1 MEIRTPFGSRD
12 GRRAAPTT
20 EQAPLR
26 ERLQALALAVYVPA
40 TALLYAF
47 QGLWR
52 GVGTAL
58 YALTGLAALA
68 VCVACVWQK
77 RLYRGADALLL
88 LFMPVCALVSAAL
101 NFGLSLSILT
111 PRFFVVWAVL
121 LSLYFALRVAPD
133 PDRLIGLFAAASVLG
148 LSLLCL
154 LVLSRATASLFP
166 EIPGHD
172 LSLGCFQLGRLCGL
186 NNANIFAFS
195 CTALLLLSAYAFLRA
210 AGRRRVIFALGGCIG
225 WFTLGLTNCRT
236 CILGVAFCV
245 GLLVF
250 SALLHRRVD
259 KGRAWLRVPAA
270 AALGAGAAA
279 LCMASLYL
287 PPILYRGGLTLFG
300 RLAHRPFLL
309 NNLAALQPRGIIG
322 DSGTVTDRIDIW
334 RRVLEDVGRTP
345 LRTWLGVSHLNN
357 DAIGG
362 VYPGHHEISTPHAH
376 NTYLEM
382 LRRFGLIGFALL
394 MTSAGRWCAAGLRC
408 LRSPSERIPA
418 RCLAAAAAGIA
429 LMGLPEQVPFP
440 FSTTCSLSLPFFAI
454 CGYLMNLRRRSHEM
468 E

>member
-1 MEIRTPFGSRD
+1 MRIRTPFGSRD
-12 GRRAAPTT
+12 DRQAAPTT
-20 EQAPLR
+20 EHAPQR
-26 ERLQALALAVYVPA
+26 ERLPGLALAVYVPA
-40 TALLYAF
+40 IALLYSF

-52 GVGTAL
+52 GAGTLL
-58 YALTGLAALA
+58 YALTGLAALG
-68 VCVACVWQK
+68 VCVVCVWQK

-111 PRFFVVWAVL
+111 PRFFIVWAVL
-121 LSLYFALRVAPD
+121 LSLYFALRVAPE
-133 PDRLIGLFAAASVLG
+133 PDRLIGLFAAAYVLG

-154 LVLSRATASLFP
+154 LVLFRATASLFP

-195 CTALLLLSAYAFLRA
+195 CTALLLLSMYAFLRA
-210 AGRRRVIFALGGCIG
+210 AGRRRMIFALSGLIG

-236 CILGVAFCV
+236 GIIGVSFCA

-250 SALLHRRVD
+250 SALLHRRAGKRPWV
-259 KGRAWLRVPAA
+259 RVLTA
-270 AALGAGAAA
+270 AALGAMAAA
-279 LCMASLYL
+279 ICMASLYL
-287 PPILYRGGLTLFG
+287 PAILYRGILTVFG
-300 RLAHRPFLL
+300 RLAHKPYLL
-309 NNLAALQPRGIIG
+309 NNLAALQPRGITGG
-322 DSGTVTDRIDIW
+322 DGTASDRVLIW
-334 RRVLEDVGRTP
+334 RRVLEDVGKTP
-345 LRTWLGVSHLNN
+345 LRTWLGVSHLND

-362 VYPGHHEISTPHAH
+362 VYAGHHEVSTPHAH

-382 LRRFGLIGFALL
+382 LRRFGVIGFVLL
-394 MTSAGRWCAAGLRC
+394 MASVARWCAAGFRC
-408 LRSPSERIPA
+408 LRAPDERIPA
-418 RCLAAAAAGIA
+418 RCLAAAAAGIL

-454 CGYLMNLRRRSHEM
+454 CGYIMNDGRRSHEM

>member
-1 MEIRTPFGSRD
+1 MRIRTPFGSRD
-12 GRRAAPTT
+12 DRRPAPTT

-26 ERLQALALAVYVPA
+26 ERLPALALAVYVPA

-52 GVGTAL
+52 GAGTLL

-68 VCVACVWQK
+68 VCAACVWQK

-88 LFMPVCALVSAAL
+88 LFMPVCALVSAAF

-111 PRFFVVWAVL
+111 PRFFIVWAVL

-133 PDRLIGLFAAASVLG
+133 PDRLIGLFAAASVPG

-154 LVLSRATASLFP
+154 LVLFRATGSLFS

-210 AGRRRVIFALGGCIG
+210 AGGRRMLYALSGFVG

-236 CILGVAFCV
+236 GILGVSFCV
-245 GLLVF
+245 GLLVL
-250 SALLHRRVD
+250 STLRAGRGRL
-259 KGRAWLRVPAA
+259 RAWLPA

-300 RLAHRPFLL
+300 RLAHRPYLL
-309 NNLAALQPRGIIG
+309 NNLAALQPRGMTGG
-322 DSGTVTDRIDIW
+322 DGTASDRLLIW
-334 RRVLEDVGRTP
+334 RRVLEDVGKTP
-345 LRTWLGVSHLNN
+345 LRTWFGVSHLND

-362 VYPGHHEISTPHAH
+362 VYAGHHEISTPHAH

-382 LRRFGLIGFALL
+382 LRRFGVVGFVLL
-394 MTSAGRWCAAGLRC
+394 MASVARWCAAGLRC

-418 RCLAAAAAGIA
+418 RCLAAAAAGIL

-454 CGYLMNLRRRSHEM
+454 CGYFMNHRRRSHEI